1 MVQDALLETA
11 KCVLDEVSLNV
22 IKSANSIMAM
32 SNMYYRF
39 TSLVTDD
46 EYSRLP
52 IGLRMNVVSNQS
64 VSKREFELYALAI
77 AVVNGCRVSIDTHEK
92 SLKKEG
98 LKREQIQH
106 VVKIASVIYAMC
118 RVLEIEKIA

>member
-1 MVQDALLETA
+1 
-11 KCVLDEVSLNV
+11 
-22 IKSANSIMAM
+22 
-32 SNMYYRF
+32 MYYRF

-64 VSKREFELYALAI
+64 VSKREFELYALSI